1 MEKIDLDY
9 FEKVIV
15 YKSLTD
21 EKYLADII
29 GHIDPALI
37 ANKSIKTIFTIIKDF
52 YNKRGTPPTVTELK
66 TYLVNDEVKDA
77 FRVVASTFAE
87 IDKKLNKEELLENT
101 ERYLKERAIYHT
113 MMDVAEDITSGKVDT
128 SYILERFE
136 KSCRINLKDDIGL
149 DLFKDID
156 TLVDDITT
164 DQPVIPSLWPW
175 LDEKLDGGF
184 RANGR
189 AFYVFAGQT
198 NVGKS
203 IFLGNIAANMCRQ
216 GKNVVIISLEMSE
229 IMYGCRVASDITRIP
244 IANLKDEAVTLKHT
258 INEIGETPSN
268 GRILIKE
275 FPPNTISAQQVASY
289 IKTVQMQGIH
299 IDAIVLDYINLIRGS
314 MNSNLYERIKTA
326 AEEIRALTYKFECPI
341 ISATQLN
348 RTGYDV
354 EAPKLD
360 SIGESIGLAATSDV
374 IVGITQSDEDKELSI
389 INLHMMKNRFGP
401 NFGSNQMRIDFN
413 TLTIS
418 EDETL
423 NDDDGDLGGAANAL
437 DMLSN

>member
-21 EKYLADII
+21 EKYLADIV
-29 GHIDPALI
+29 GHIEPALI
-37 ANKSIKTIFTIIKDF
+37 ANKSIKTIFTVIKDF
-52 YNKRGTPPTVTELK
+52 YNKRGVPPTITELK
-66 TYLVNDEVKDA
+66 TYLVNDEIKDA
-77 FRVVASTFAE
+77 FKSVASTFSE
-87 IDKKLNKEELLENT
+87 IDKNLNKDELLENT

-113 MMDVAEDITSGKVDT
+113 MMDVAEDITAGKVDT

-156 TLVDDITT
+156 TLIDDITT
-164 DQPVIPSLWPW
+164 DQPVISSQWPW

-189 AFYVFAGQT
+189 AFYVFACQT

-258 INEIGETPSN
+258 ITELGSSTSN
-268 GRILIKE
+268 GKILIKE
-275 FPPNTISAQQVASY
+275 FPPNTITAQQVASY

-374 IVGITQSDEDKELSI
+374 IVGITQSDEDKELNI

-423 NDDDGDLGGAANAL
+423 NDDDGDLGDSANAL
-437 DMLSN
+437 DMLSF

>member
-77 FRVVASTFAE
+77 FRVVAGTFNE

-268 GRILIKE
+268 GK
-275 FPPNTISAQQVASY
+275 S
-289 IKTVQMQGIH
+289 
-299 IDAIVLDYINLIRGS
+299 
-314 MNSNLYERIKTA
+314 
-326 AEEIRALTYKFECPI
+326 
-341 ISATQLN
+341 
-348 RTGYDV
+348 
-354 EAPKLD
+354 
-360 SIGESIGLAATSDV
+360 
-374 IVGITQSDEDKELSI
+374 
-389 INLHMMKNRFGP
+389 
-401 NFGSNQMRIDFN
+401 
-413 TLTIS
+413 
-418 EDETL
+418 
-423 NDDDGDLGGAANAL
+423 
-437 DMLSN
+437 